1 MSKAI
6 FRQVFRASCVADA
19 RGRRVPLIG
28 RSATTKPEQ
37 WRLHAVLSRSP
48 RARRVGFV
56 AAAIALPVFFVP
68 ALLISP
74 ASRTI
79 LGTPPSFE
87 AWRIGLMILTGA
99 TMGGAGPLAM
109 IFVARRL
116 LASEI
121 ARFIVGA
128 GACASCDYPL
138 AGVPEAPDGC
148 VVCPECGAAWRR
160 DERGPSP

>member
-1 MSKAI
+1 
-6 FRQVFRASCVADA
+6 VRASGFVVRSWVVDA

-28 RSATTKPEQ
+28 RSATTAKDR
-37 WRLHAVLSRSP
+37 WRMHAVLSRSP

-56 AAAIALPVFFVP
+56 AGAIALPVFFAP

-74 ASRTI
+74 ASRAI

-87 AWRIGLMILTGA
+87 AWRIGLVIVAGA
-99 TMGGAGPLAM
+99 AMGGAGPLAM
-109 IFVARRL
+109 ILVSRRL

-121 ARFIVGA
+121 ARFVVGA

-138 AGVPEAPDGC
+138 AGVPEAEDGC
-148 VVCPECGAAWRR
+148 TVCPECGAAWRR
-160 DERGPSP
+160 DEHGSSP